1 MQPLTERPCID
12 EIFSKWT
19 INSMQSMLLMDV
31 RIRMITSTSSH
42 FHLNRNSLISID
54 DTPSYRR
61 HYQRKR
67 KQQEPR
73 KQRW

>member
-1 MQPLTERPCID
+1 MQQLTERPCIG

-19 INSMQSMLLMDV
+19 INGMQSMLLMDV
-31 RIRMITSTSSH
+31 RIRMITSTRSH

-61 HYQRKR
+61 HYQRK
-67 KQQEPR
+67 QQEPR